1 MMKICKKCGYL
12 AAWNSY
18 FGGLMCQNCGHI
30 ERDIDYE
37 MGKSMKTNKTL
48 YDFVSEFERLMDD
61 ALDSLSPDIFDRFK
75 DDILKFIEDIE
86 D

>member
-1 MMKICKKCGYL
+1 
-12 AAWNSY
+12 
-18 FGGLMCQNCGHI
+18 MCQNCGHI
-30 ERDIDYE
+30 ERDRDSEI
-37 MGKSMKTNKTL
+37 GTSMKTNKTL

-75 DDILKFIEDIE
+75 DNILKFIEDYE

>member
-1 MMKICKKCGYL
+1 
-12 AAWNSY
+12 
-18 FGGLMCQNCGHI
+18 MCQNCGHI

-37 MGKSMKTNKTL
+37 IGKSMKTNKTL

-75 DDILKFIEDIE
+75 DNILKFIEDYE